1 MQTPI
6 TKHWIENRNSY
17 GRVEER
23 NEIGTQTESNNLDP
37 WQLSEADQ
45 LRKGHPWSEKLP
57 RQLGLPCLAAV

>member
-6 TKHWIENRNSY
+6 ANPWIEARDSY

-23 NEIGTQTESNNLDP
+23 KRIGTQTVSNNLDP

-45 LRKGHPWSEKLP
+45 LKKGHPWSEKHP
-57 RQLGLPCLAAV
+57 RQRRLSFMATV